1 MDILQRQRR
10 RMADDRLREMYWH
23 FVGQALSPE
32 MATLFDG
39 VGPYASFE
47 SSGQGPQPYETK

>member
-1 MDILQRQRR
+1 
-10 RMADDRLREMYWH
+10 MADDRLREMYWH

-32 MATLFDG
+32 MAALFDG

-47 SSGQGPQPYETK
+47 SCGQEPQPYETK